1 MKLTESVKTEILN
14 YCKDN
19 DVTGMDISEVNE
31 EVLDFLLDEG
41 HVDLSDDEDGDA
53 YEELSNLVWEFIEEN
68 IEL

>member
-1 MKLTESVKTEILN
+1 MKLTENVKEEILT
-14 YCKDN
+14 YCKEN
-19 DVTGMDISEVNE
+19 DVTGMDIAEVNE